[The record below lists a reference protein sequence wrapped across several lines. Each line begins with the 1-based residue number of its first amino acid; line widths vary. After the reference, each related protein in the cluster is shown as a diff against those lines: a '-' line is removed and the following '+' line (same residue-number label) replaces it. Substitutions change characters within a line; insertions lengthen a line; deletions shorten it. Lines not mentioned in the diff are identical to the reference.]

1 MPPPLVAV
9 ALPTLLSRLR
19 ACRSASH
26 ALQCHALL
34 LTSGHLA
41 ASPIRHSNLL
51 LLALASVSAP
61 AAHAHADAVF
71 ARLPE
76 VAARDTF
83 AWNTIVRL
91 HAPARP
97 RTALVYFA
105 RMRRRAVQPDAYTFP
120 AVLKACGCA
129 PGCRI
134 GVLVHAETVRRGLS
148 ADIFTV
154 NALISFYCRVRDCRS
169 GRKVFDEASGVSR
182 DLVSWNSMV
191 AGYVGRGE
199 MELAQELF
207 DEMPQRDAFSWAT
220 LIDGYGKQAGG
231 VDRARELFDQM
242 PGRDLVCWNSMIDG
256 YARHGRIDEARLL
269 FEEMPERNVISWSVL
284 IDGYVRCGEAKEAL
298 EYFQSMLRC
307 GVKPDRVAAVGAVT
321 ACAQLGALEQGR
333 WLHSYLEKK
342 KVLFDVVV
350 QTALI
355 DMYMKCGRLDL
366 AKLIFESMAERSV
379 VTWNVMIVGLG
390 THGYGM
396 DAVTLFHRMESER
409 APMDDL
415 SVLAVLTACTH
426 AGLVSEGLGI
436 FHRMKRDFE
445 IDPKVEHYGAL
456 VDLLGR
462 AGRLDQARHAIET
475 MPMEPTPELWGS
487 LLAACR
493 SHRCVELA
501 ELSVE
506 RLANLGADDSGVYVL
521 LSNIYADEGMWG
533 DVLRIRKLMS
543 DEGMKKDIGRSVIEV
558 DGEIHEFVNGG
569 GSHICKDEIYLM
581 LRDVSNM
588 AASI

>member
-1 MPPPLVAV
+1 MPPPPLAV

-41 ASPIRHSNLL
+41 ASPLRLSNLL

-71 ARLPE
+71 ARLPDP
-76 VAARDTF
+76 AARDTF
-83 AWNTIVRL
+83 PWNTIVRL
-91 HAPARP
+91 HAPERP
-97 RTALVYFA
+97 RTALLYFS
-105 RMRRRAVQPDAYTFP
+105 RMRRRAVRPDAYTFP

-129 PGCRI
+129 PGCWI
-134 GVLVHAETVRRGLS
+134 GLLVHAEAVRRGLD
-148 ADIFTV
+148 ADLFTV

-182 DLVSWNSMV
+182 DLVSWNSIV
-191 AGYVGRGE
+191 AGYVG
-199 MELAQELF
+199 
-207 DEMPQRDAFSWAT
+207 
-220 LIDGYGKQAGG
+220 
-231 VDRARELFDQM
+231 
-242 PGRDLVCWNSMIDG
+242 
-256 YARHGRIDEARLL
+256 
-269 FEEMPERNVISWSVL
+269 
-284 IDGYVRCGEAKEAL
+284 
-298 EYFQSMLRC
+298 
-307 GVKPDRVAAVGAVT
+307 
-321 ACAQLGALEQGR
+321 

-350 QTALI
+350 QTALV

-366 AKLIFESMAERSV
+366 AMLIFESMAERSV

-390 THGYGM
+390 THGYGL
-396 DAVTLFHRMESER
+396 DAVTLFHRMEAER
-409 APMDDL
+409 DPMDDL

-436 FHRMKRDFE
+436 FHRMKKDFG

-475 MPMEPTPELWGS
+475 MPMEPTPQLWGS

-533 DVLRIRKLMS
+533 DVLRIRRLMN

-569 GSHICKDEIYLM
+569 CSNLCKDEIYLM
-581 LRDVSNM
+581 LRNLSNM